1 MSLITRIAT
10 RLGFERRSSRFGE
23 LPGMAVTGHAVNTRT
38 AENLSAVLACV
49 SAVATAIASLP
60 AYVYRHAGS
69 GRNIDHAHPLNRL
82 MTRGPNQWQTWPD
95 FIEWLVASTLMR
107 GNGLAEIVTNARGE
121 VVELRPIPWDW
132 VSVYML
138 PSGRLAYDVTE
149 QMGIWGATGRLR
161 RLLQGEVLHL
171 RDRSDDGLLGRSRLS
186 RASEVVGAGMAL
198 QEATG
203 ALWRNGIFPSGA
215 LSLEGKLTPEQ
226 RNLLRQSLESAHGG
240 AGKQGK
246 VLLLEGG
253 MKWQQITISPE
264 DAEILDSRRFS
275 IEEIARLFQVPPP
288 IIQDYTHNTF
298 TNSEAAGRWF
308 AQFTIGPW
316 VRKLE
321 AEFARSVIGEGSPD
335 MSVEFD
341 LSGFMRGD
349 YTARWQAH
357 EIAVRNDILTR
368 NEVREIEG
376 WNPREELETPTD
388 PAPQPQEGTPPAEAT
403 DEPQGK
409 DPAAQEA
416 PAPDQPAG
424 K

>member
-1 MSLITRIAT
+1 MSLLDRIAS
-10 RLGFERRSSRFGE
+10 RFGFERRAGGFGD
-23 LPGMAVTGHAVNTRT
+23 LPGIALTGHPVNSRT

-49 SAVATAIASLP
+49 SAVSTAIASLP
-60 AYVYRHAGS
+60 AYVYREGEAG
-69 GRNIDHAHPLNRL
+69 RDIDRSHPLNRL
-82 MTRGPNQWQTWPD
+82 VVRGPNPWQTWPD
-95 FIEWLVASTLMR
+95 FVEWLVASTLLR
-107 GNGLAEIVTNARGE
+107 GNGLAEIVTDPRGA

-132 VSVYML
+132 VSVQLL

-186 RASEVVGAGMAL
+186 RATEVVGAGIAL
-198 QEATG
+198 QEASG
-203 ALWRNGIFPSGA
+203 ALWRNGVFPSGA
-215 LSLEGKLTPEQ
+215 LSVEGKLSPDQ
-226 RNLLRQSLESAHGG
+226 LKDLREGLADVHTG
-240 AGKQGK
+240 AARHGK
-246 VLLLEGG
+246 VLILQGG
-253 MKWQQITISPE
+253 MKWSQITISPE
-264 DAEILDSRRFS
+264 DAEILESRRFS
-275 IEEIARLFQVPPP
+275 VEEIARLYQVPPP

-321 AEFARSVIGEGSPD
+321 AEFSRGVLSEGDSRS
-335 MSVEFD
+335 MEFD

-349 YTARWQAH
+349 YAARWKAH

-376 WNPREELETPTD
+376 WNPRPEAEKP
-388 PAPQPQEGTPPAEAT
+388 PPQPSAPTAPTVQPEA
-403 DEPQGK
+403 
-409 DPAAQEA
+409 
-416 PAPDQPAG
+416 
-424 K
+424 

>member
-1 MSLITRIAT
+1 MTIMDRIAA
-10 RLGFERRSSRFGE
+10 RFGFEKRVTSFGDT
-23 LPGMAVTGHAVNTRT
+23 PGMSVTGHSVNSRS

-60 AYVYRHAGS
+60 AYVYREAKS
-69 GRNIDHAHPLNRL
+69 GRDIDRSHPLNRL
-82 MTRGPNQWQTWPD
+82 IRRGPNPWQTWPD
-95 FIEWLVASTLMR
+95 FVEWLIASTLLR
-107 GNGLAEIVTNARGE
+107 GNGLAEIVTDHSGAII
-121 VVELRPIPWDW
+121 ELRPIPWDW

-149 QMGIWGATGRLR
+149 QFGVWGATGRTR
-161 RLLQGEVLHL
+161 RLLQGEVIHL

-186 RASEVVGAGMAL
+186 RASEVVGAGIAL

-203 ALWRNGIFPSGA
+203 ALWRNGVFPSGA
-215 LSLEGKLTPEQ
+215 LTVDGAMKPEQ
-226 RNLLRQSLESAHGG
+226 RKALRESLDSSNAG
-240 AGKQGK
+240 AGRHAK
-246 VLLLEGG
+246 VLILEGG

-264 DAEILDSRRFS
+264 DAEVLESRRFS
-275 IEEIARLFQVPPP
+275 VEEIARIFQVPPP

-321 AEFARSVIGEGSPD
+321 AEFSRAAISDDSTH
-335 MSVEFD
+335 SVEFD

-357 EIAVRNDILTR
+357 EIAVRNNILTR

-376 WNPREELETPTD
+376 WNPAAD
-388 PAPQPQEGTPPAEAT
+388 PAQNDQPAT
-403 DEPQGK
+403 
-409 DPAAQEA
+409 
-416 PAPDQPAG
+416 PDQPPAQDQPTEPAPEQQ
-424 K
+424 

>member
-1 MSLITRIAT
+1 MSVIDRLAS
-10 RLGFERRSSRFGE
+10 RLGFERRASSFGDV
-23 LPGMAVTGHAVNTRT
+23 PGMAVTGHSVNNRT
-38 AENLSAVLACV
+38 AENLSAVLGCV
-49 SAVATAIASLP
+49 SAISTAIASLP
-60 AYVYRHAGS
+60 AYLYRHSAT
-69 GRNIDHAHPLNRL
+69 GRDLDEGHPLNRL
-82 MTRGPNQWQTWPD
+82 IRRGPNPWQTWPD
-95 FIEWLVASTLMR
+95 FIEWVVASTLLR
-107 GNGLAEIVTNARGE
+107 GNGLAEIVTDSRGA

-149 QMGIWGATGRLR
+149 QVGIWGATGRLR
-161 RLLQGEVLHL
+161 RLLQGEVIHL

-186 RASEVVGAGMAL
+186 RASEVVGAGIAL

-203 ALWRNGIFPSGA
+203 ALWRNGVFPSGA
-215 LSLEGKLTPEQ
+215 LSMESKLTPEQ
-226 RNLLRQSLESAHGG
+226 RASLRESLNTSHAG
-240 AGKQGK
+240 AGHHAK
-246 VLLLEGG
+246 VLILEGG

-264 DAEILDSRRFS
+264 DAEILESRRFS
-275 IEEIARLFQVPPP
+275 VEEIARLFQVPPP

-321 AEFARSVIGEGSPD
+321 AEIARTVVSEDDSL
-335 MSVEFD
+335 SVEFD

-357 EIAVRNDILTR
+357 EIAVRNGILTR

-376 WNPREELETPTD
+376 WNPMPTEPVD
-388 PAPQPQEGTPPAEAT
+388 PQEPPAE
-403 DEPQGK
+403 EVIMG
-409 DPAAQEA
+409 
-416 PAPDQPAG
+416 
-424 K
+424 